1 MAAKIPGDEK
11 ESLTRLSDDRS
22 KSKGNYFGLKNK
34 CNIEL
39 NLSLL
44 VANINILS
52 FFVLYR
58 ENKK

>member
-1 MAAKIPGDEK
+1 MAAKIPGNEK

-39 NLSLL
+39 NHMKL
-44 VANINILS
+44 VVIGCK
-52 FFVLYR
+52 Y
-58 ENKK
+58 